1 MAKHKPTER
10 FAPGEINI
18 LRLLWD
24 LGACTL
30 SEAHAEI
37 VRRGEP
43 IGYTTVQTR
52 LERLVAKN
60 VVSKSNERPAKY
72 QAAIAPEEV
81 SGPLLDLLLERVSGA
96 VPLFAQL
103 IQDPALTRE
112 DLAEMKRLINAA
124 EKQAAEKADAK
135 ASRDKTKGHRENPS

>member
-1 MAKHKPTER
+1 MAKQKPIER
-10 FAPGEINI
+10 LAPGEISI

-24 LGACTL
+24 LGGSTL
-30 SEAHAEI
+30 SEAHAEMQ
-37 VRRGEP
+37 RRGET

-52 LERLVAKN
+52 LDRLVTKGVVAK
-60 VVSKSNERPAKY
+60 SSDRPAKY
-72 QAAIAPEEV
+72 EAAVKPDEV

-112 DLAEMKRLINAA
+112 DLAEMKRLIA
-124 EKQAAEKADAK
+124 EAEKARGGK
-135 ASRDKTKGHRENPS
+135 RKSEDKP

>member
-1 MAKHKPTER
+1 MAKQKPTER
-10 FAPGEINI
+10 FAPGEISI

-24 LGACTL
+24 LGASTL

-37 VRRGEP
+37 VRRGEQ
-43 IGYTTVQTR
+43 IGYTTMQTR
-52 LERLVAKN
+52 LERLVAKD
-60 VVSKSNERPAKY
+60 VVKKTSDRPAKY
-72 QAAIAPEEV
+72 QATIAPEEV

-112 DLAEMKRLINAA
+112 DLAEMKRLIA
-124 EKQAAEKADAK
+124 EAERSHAREKP
-135 ASRDKTKGHRENPS
+135 ASKRNPENKP

>member
-1 MAKHKPTER
+1 MAKQKPTER
-10 FAPGEINI
+10 FAPGEMSI

-24 LGACTL
+24 LGGSTL

-37 VRRGEP
+37 VRRGEQ

-60 VVSKSNERPAKY
+60 VVTKTSDRPAKY
-72 QAAIAPEEV
+72 QAAIQPDEV

-103 IQDPALTRE
+103 IQDPTLTRD
-112 DLAEMKRLINAA
+112 DLAEMKRLIAQAEKNAS
-124 EKQAAEKADAK
+124 EKQAREKNSNRNPENK
-135 ASRDKTKGHRENPS
+135 A

>member
-1 MAKHKPTER
+1 MAKQKPTER
-10 FAPGEINI
+10 FAPGEISI

-24 LGACTL
+24 LGASTL

-37 VRRGEP
+37 VRRGEQ

-60 VVSKSNERPAKY
+60 VVSKTSDRPAKY
-72 QAAIAPEEV
+72 QAAIAPDEV

-103 IQDPALTRE
+103 IQDPTLTRE
-112 DLAEMKRLINAA
+112 DLAEMKRLIA
-124 EKQAAEKADAK
+124 EAEQKQPREKSSKRNPEHK
-135 ASRDKTKGHRENPS
+135 A

>member
-1 MAKHKPTER
+1 MAKQKPTER
-10 FAPGEINI
+10 FAPGEISI

-24 LGACTL
+24 LGASTL

-37 VRRGEP
+37 VRRGEQ

-52 LERLVAKN
+52 LERLVAKD
-60 VVSKSNERPAKY
+60 VVTKSSDRPAKY
-72 QAAIAPEEV
+72 HAAIAPEEV

-112 DLAEMKRLINAA
+112 DLAEMKRLIA
-124 EKQAAEKADAK
+124 EAERNHAREKP
-135 ASRDKTKGHRENPS
+135 ASKRNPENKP

>member
-1 MAKHKPTER
+1 MAKQKPTER
-10 FAPGEINI
+10 FAPGEISI

-24 LGACTL
+24 LGASTL

-37 VRRGEP
+37 VRRGEQ

-60 VVSKSNERPAKY
+60 VVSKTSDRPAKY
-72 QAAIAPEEV
+72 QAAIAPDEV

-103 IQDPALTRE
+103 IQDPTLTRE
-112 DLAEMKRLINAA
+112 DLAEMKRLIA
-124 EKQAAEKADAK
+124 EAEQKQPREKNSKRNPEHK
-135 ASRDKTKGHRENPS
+135 A

>member
-1 MAKHKPTER
+1 MAKQKPTER
-10 FAPGEINI
+10 FAPGEISI

-24 LGACTL
+24 LGASTL
-30 SEAHAEI
+30 SAAHAEI
-37 VRRGEP
+37 VRRGEQ

-60 VVSKSNERPAKY
+60 VVTKTSDRPAKY
-72 QAAIAPEEV
+72 QAAIAPDEV

-103 IQDPALTRE
+103 IQDPTLTRD
-112 DLAEMKRLINAA
+112 DLAEMKRLIA
-124 EKQAAEKADAK
+124 EAEQKQPREKSSKRNPENK
-135 ASRDKTKGHRENPS
+135 A